1 MSAQHESPAVSTG
14 GEELDPVFLLAD
26 TDPDA
31 MKAMNA
37 DLVAGFRASGG
48 HLGGD
53 FEGVPLLLLTTT
65 GARTGNR
72 RTTPVLYTRDSG
84 IYVVIA
90 SKSGAATHPDWYHNL
105 RANPRASIEVGGQQR
120 QVRARIADGD
130 ERQRL
135 FGQHAAALPNYA
147 AYQRRTSRRLPV
159 IVLDTDGAC

>member
-1 MSAQHESPAVSTG
+1 MTTSTS
-14 GEELDPVFLLAD
+14 GEGLDPVFLLAD

-37 DLVAGFRASGG
+37 DLVAGFRARGG

-65 GARTGNR
+65 GARTGTR
-72 RTTPVLYTRDSG
+72 RTTPVLYTRDGDS
-84 IYVVIA
+84 YLVIA

-105 RANPRASIEVGGQQR
+105 LANPRASIEVGGQQR
-120 QVRARIADGD
+120 QVRARIAGGD

-135 FGQHAAALPNYA
+135 FGQHAAVLPNYA

-159 IVLDTDGAC
+159 IVLEQAGG